1 MGIFSR
7 YFLYLLDCG
16 VMLAIVGVQ
25 LYLFRG
31 EDPMLYYPGQWFA
44 LLLEDYAAVSLWT
57 VVFTSVYWTIVDHHP
72 ALIGIRGRVLSQET
86 GDLPT
91 YDVRILRSVVKAVTL
106 FVWPW
111 LLLYALFSSEH
122 RLLHDRM
129 AGTERLPAEKAEG
142 I

>member
-31 EDPMLYYPGQWFA
+31 EDPMLYYPGQWFD
-44 LLLEDYAAVSLWT
+44 LLLEDYAAIGLWT
-57 VVFTSVYWTIVDHHP
+57 VVFTSVYWTIVDYHP
-72 ALIGIRGRVLSQET
+72 ALTSIRGRVLSQVT

-91 YDVRILRSVVKAVTL
+91 FDVRVLRSVVKAVTL

-111 LLLYALFSSEH
+111 LLLYALFSSGH
-122 RLLHDRM
+122 RLLHDRI
-129 AGTERLPAEKAEG
+129 AGTERIPADQAPV
-142 I
+142 